1 MALALTLSVLL
12 STSAQTS
19 PVTGQQVNDFEL
31 NDFRGNTV
39 ALSDYR
45 EAKVVVLAVLGT
57 ECPLANFTDR
67 GCKNSTRVS
76 EATWHLSD

>member
-12 STSAQTS
+12 STSAQSS

-31 NDFRGNTV
+31 NDFRGNAV

-45 EAKVVVLAVLGT
+45 EAKVVVLTVLGT
-57 ECPLANFTDR
+57 ECPLAKLYR